1 MRQGNSKKKE
11 YLALFDLDG
20 TLYDTGE
27 VNYYAYKDALKSF
40 GIALDKRF
48 FVEECNG
55 KHYTEFLPLV
65 ISDLTLMGEIH
76 ERKKNADAENLGKA
90 RKNKHLFEIID
101 TLKEKYHIALVT
113 TASRKNTMDILSF
126 FGHENL
132 FEYIVTQED
141 IVKTKPDPEGFIL
154 AMEYFDTI
162 PENTIIFED
171 SDVGIQAAK
180 SAGATVMA
188 VTSF

>member
-1 MRQGNSKKKE
+1 MEQKNRRK

-27 VNYYAYKDALKSF
+27 VNYYAYEEALKSS
-40 GIALDKRF
+40 GILLDKKF

-55 KHYTEFLPLV
+55 KHYTEFLPL
-65 ISDLTLMGEIH
+65 IIGDITLIDEIH
-76 ERKKNADAENLGKA
+76 RKKKVAYAKKLDKA
-90 RKNKHLFEIID
+90 RVNNHLFEIID
-101 TLKEKYHIALVT
+101 MLKEKYNIALVT

-126 FGHENL
+126 FGHEHL

-141 IVKTKPDPEGFIL
+141 VVKTKPDPEGFLL
-154 AMEYFDTI
+154 AMKYFNAM
-162 PENTIIFED
+162 PEDTIIFED

-180 SAGATVMA
+180 STGATVMV

>member
-40 GIALDKRF
+40 GITLDKRF

-65 ISDLTLMGEIH
+65 ISDLTLMDEIH
-76 ERKKNADAENLGKA
+76 ERKKNAYAENLGKA
-90 RKNKHLFEIID
+90 RENKHLFEIID
-101 TLKEKYHIALVT
+101 ILKEKYHLALVT

-141 IVKTKPDPEGFIL
+141 IVKTKPDPEGFVL
-154 AMEYFDTI
+154 AMEYFDAI

-171 SDVGIQAAK
+171 SAVGIQAAK
-180 SAGATVMA
+180 STGATVMA

>member
-1 MRQGNSKKKE
+1 M
-11 YLALFDLDG
+11 AIFDLDG

-27 VNYYAYKDALKSF
+27 VNYYAYKDSLKSF

-76 ERKKNADAENLGKA
+76 ERKKSAYAKNLDKA
-90 RKNKHLFEIID
+90 RMNNHLFEMINIM
-101 TLKEKYHIALVT
+101 KEKYHIALVT

-132 FEYIVTQED
+132 FEYIVTQEN
-141 IVKTKPDPEGFIL
+141 ITKTKPEPEGFLL
-154 AMEYFDTI
+154 AMEYFDAV
-162 PENTIIFED
+162 PESTVIFED
-171 SDVGIQAAK
+171 SGVGIRAAR
-180 SAGATVMA
+180 ATGATVMA
-188 VTSF
+188 ISSF